1 MRHPDSLPPITAQA
15 KARKTHSTVVV
26 DGGAVGEFD
35 ALALYREM
43 DAKRLHRGLS
53 WQEVA
58 QEIWDQSAVL
68 NRRRQDHPISP
79 STLTG
84 IAKRGDCTCQHAL
97 FILRWLGLPPEDF
110 MSTPPQIG
118 HSTNLPEVGPE
129 QRLRWDLAELHSAL
143 NAQRLRQDL
152 TWAELARKLRCTS
165 SQLTG
170 IRTAR
175 FAIGMKLAMRI
186 TQWLKRPANS
196 FIYAAKW

>member
-1 MRHPDSLPPITAQA
+1 MRHTDSVPPTTAHA
-15 KARKTHSTVVV
+15 KVRKTDSTGDVG
-26 DGGAVGEFD
+26 GGARGEFD

-53 WQEVA
+53 WREAA
-58 QEIWDQSAVL
+58 QEIWDQSATL
-68 NRRRQDHPISP
+68 NRRGQDHPISP

-97 FILRWLGLPPEDF
+97 FILRWLALPPERF
-110 MSTPPQIG
+110 LTIPQSLG
-118 HSTNLPEVGPE
+118 HATTLPEVGPE
-129 QRLRWDLAELHSAL
+129 HRLRWDLAKLYSTL
-143 NAQRLRQDL
+143 DAQRHQKDL
-152 TWAELARKLRCTS
+152 KWAELVRKLRCTAN
-165 SQLTG
+165 QLTR

-186 TQWLKRPANS
+186 TQWLRHPANT